1 MTVAMT
7 MTEKILARGA
17 GRESVRPGDL
27 VLAQVDFAMGHDL
40 TIPPAGKIMR
50 EQMGAEKIWDP
61 DRVAVTQDH
70 FQPAKDAA
78 SATLGR
84 LTREFSHDMGIKW
97 YFEVGQGGICHT
109 VLPENGL
116 VLPGELVVGADSH
129 SCTYGALNNFAT
141 GIGSTDLACVLALGE
156 LWFRVP
162 ETLKFVYHNR
172 LKEWVEAKD
181 LILYVIGQI
190 GVDGARSKAMEH
202 TGEAL
207 KHIDMEARLTM
218 TNMAIEAGAKNGIME
233 FDEVTKEYL
242 DGRAKRP
249 YTPVTSDRAGSAPD
263 HHAVLTPGRDPGRE
277 GRLDPHV
284 PRGRRCL
291 DDRDVRRLPRRS
303 HGRARRGR
311 DLLEHHQPQLPR
323 PHGPPQGAGLSLQ
336 SSGCRGE
343 RGYRRDHAPKRGA
356 RPHAGGDSMTLPK
369 VIRGKAWKFGDNVDT
384 DQIIPA
390 KYAIYS
396 LDEKELGKHAM
407 EGVPGRDTW
416 ATGVTQGD
424 ILVGGSNFGCGSSR
438 EIAPVAIRGAG
449 ISLVVA
455 DSFARIFF
463 RNAINMGYPILQ
475 SPPAA
480 EGVEEGD
487 ELEVDLEEGIIRNF
501 TKGDEYRCE
510 AFPQFMNELLRMGGL
525 VPWVRKQL
533 EERRKMTPS
542 RG

>member
-27 VLAQVDFAMGHDL
+27 VLAKVDFAMGHDL

-61 DRVAVTQDH
+61 ERVAVTQDH

-84 LTREFSHDMGIKW
+84 LTREFSHQMGIKW

-202 TGEAL
+202 TGETL
-207 KHIDMEARLTM
+207 RHIDMEARLTM

-242 DGRAKRP
+242 DSRAKRP
-249 YTPVTSDRAGSAPD
+249 YTPVSSDPDAEYEKVFEFDAEKVELGVAKPMSPDNYAPLSEVAG
-263 HHAVLTPGRDPGRE
+263 T
-277 GRLDPHV
+277 RLDQGFIGSCTNPPAPPP
-284 PRGRRCL
+284 PRAAAVVQNHNGAPGVGRRITPTL
-291 DDRDVRRLPRRS
+291 HP
-303 HGRARRGR
+303 A
-311 DLLEHHQPQLPR
+311 P
-323 PHGPPQGAGLSLQ
+323 LQ
-336 SSGCRGE
+336 
-343 RGYRRDHAPKRGA
+343 A
-356 RPHAGGDSMTLPK
+356 T
-369 VIRGKAWKFGDNVDT
+369 N
-384 DQIIPA
+384 
-390 KYAIYS
+390 
-396 LDEKELGKHAM
+396 
-407 EGVPGRDTW
+407 EGVDAPGL
-416 ATGVTQGD
+416 ASG
-424 ILVGGSNFGCGSSR
+424 
-438 EIAPVAIRGAG
+438 
-449 ISLVVA
+449 
-455 DSFARIFF
+455 
-463 RNAINMGYPILQ
+463 
-475 SPPAA
+475 
-480 EGVEEGD
+480 
-487 ELEVDLEEGIIRNF
+487 
-501 TKGDEYRCE
+501 
-510 AFPQFMNELLRMGGL
+510 
-525 VPWVRKQL
+525 
-533 EERRKMTPS
+533 
-542 RG
+542 

>member
-1 MTVAMT
+1 MGMT

-27 VLAQVDFAMGHDL
+27 VLAKVDFAMGHDL

-109 VLPENGL
+109 VLPEHGL

-190 GVDGARSKAMEH
+190 GVDGARSKVMKH

-207 KHIDMEARLTM
+207 RHIDMEARLTM

-249 YTPVTSDRAGSAPD
+249 YTPVSSDPDAEYDKVFIGACTNSRITDLRRAA
-263 HHAVLTPGRDPGRE
+263 AVLENHKVAPGVRLIITPS
-277 GRLDPHV
+277 
-284 PRGRRCL
+284 
-291 DDRDVRRLPRRS
+291 S
-303 HGRARRGR
+303 H
-311 DLLEHHQPQLPR
+311 Q
-323 PHGPPQGAGLSLQ
+323 
-336 SSGCRGE
+336 
-343 RGYRRDHAPKRGA
+343 
-356 RPHAGGDSMTLPK
+356 
-369 VIRGKAWKFGDNVDT
+369 V
-384 DQIIPA
+384 
-390 KYAIYS
+390 AIQA
-396 LDEKELGKHAM
+396 EKEGLIGIFLAAGAAWTTATCGACLGGHM
-407 EGVPGRDTW
+407 GVLGEG
-416 ATGVTQGD
+416 
-424 ILVGGSNFGCGSSR
+424 
-438 EIAPVAIRGAG
+438 
-449 ISLVVA
+449 
-455 DSFARIFF
+455 
-463 RNAINMGYPILQ
+463 
-475 SPPAA
+475 
-480 EGVEEGD
+480 
-487 ELEVDLEEGIIRNF
+487 
-501 TKGDEYRCE
+501 
-510 AFPQFMNELLRMGGL
+510 
-525 VPWVRKQL
+525 
-533 EERRKMTPS
+533 
-542 RG
+542 